1 MYRNKKISLVIPA
14 YNEEKLI
21 KPTLENVP
29 EKIDKIYV
37 VDDCSPDDQNSVIEQ
52 CAEKD
57 ARIKLIKHEINQG
70 PGGAIITGYL
80 QSSKDNYDI
89 AVVVGGDYQMPLDEI
104 NNLLDP
110 VIDGKADYVK
120 GNRFLLSKLDDTL
133 KKMPKIKLIGNWII
147 TALTKI
153 ASGYYKIMDV
163 VDGYTAITKEAIDV
177 IDWSKAW
184 RKYGYPMDFLIR
196 MNAYGLSVMDVPRTA
211 IYLDGERQSQ
221 IKGFSYAL
229 KVTPMI
235 IKGFL
240 WRLRFKYMYLDFH
253 PLVLF
258 YYISFLLL
266 PIGFIDGI
274 YLILKEYIYNT
285 DVTGPQ
291 AILCALL
298 LIMGVQ
304 FLLFAM
310 FFDMEESKN
319 T

>member
-1 MYRNKKISLVIPA
+1 
-14 YNEEKLI
+14 
-21 KPTLENVP
+21 
-29 EKIDKIYV
+29 
-37 VDDCSPDDQNSVIEQ
+37 
-52 CAEKD
+52 
-57 ARIKLIKHEINQG
+57 
-70 PGGAIITGYL
+70 
-80 QSSKDNYDI
+80 
-89 AVVVGGDYQMPLDEI
+89 
-104 NNLLDP
+104 
-110 VIDGKADYVK
+110 
-120 GNRFLLSKLDDTL
+120 
-133 KKMPKIKLIGNWII
+133 
-147 TALTKI
+147 
-153 ASGYYKIMDV
+153 MDV
-163 VDGYTAITKEAIDV
+163 VDGFTAITKEAIDI

-184 RKYGYPMDFLIR
+184 QKYGYPMDFLIR